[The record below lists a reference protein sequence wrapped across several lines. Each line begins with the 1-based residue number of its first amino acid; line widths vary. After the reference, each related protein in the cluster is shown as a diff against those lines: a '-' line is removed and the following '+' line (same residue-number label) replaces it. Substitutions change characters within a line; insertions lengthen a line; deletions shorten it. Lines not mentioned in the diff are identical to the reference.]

1 MRNKREKFIELA
13 NSRVNKTI
21 KNLRL
26 IGNLSNRSSYEY
38 SEDDSR
44 KIIRALQR
52 EIDDLK
58 LRFKGEDNHD
68 DKLFNLPS
76 SN

>member
-1 MRNKREKFIELA
+1 MRDKREKFVALA
-13 NSRVNKTI
+13 NNRVNKTI
-21 KNLRL
+21 KDLRL

-58 LRFKGEDNHD
+58 LRFKGEDKND
-68 DKLFNLPS
+68 DKLFNLSS